1 MADIA
6 LIVGLA
12 AIFCAVV
19 IVLAT
24 IGVLTGER
32 EQVGR
37 SLAAV
42 QAFQA
47 APASMRAELDRPFKE
62 RVLDPFIN
70 NSSGLGRRLT
80 PSGQV
85 EKIRKRLDAAGSPA
99 NWDVERV
106 LAFKVIG
113 ALLGVLLAIAFSP
126 ILLTFNVFFTLVV
139 GVALLAAGFFAPEM
153 VLYQKAYNRADR
165 MRKELPDAL
174 DLLTISVEAG
184 LAFDAA
190 MAQVARQTEGPLAE
204 EFFRVLQEMQIG
216 MGRIDAFKAMAERT
230 DVDDIRTFVTALVQA
245 DAFGIPIAN
254 VLRIQAREMR
264 LKRSQRAEEAAQKVP
279 VKILFPLIFCILPTL
294 FVVVIGPAA
303 LQIYHALFQR

>member
-47 APASMRAELDRPFKE
+47 APASMRAELNKPFKE

-80 PSGQV
+80 PTGQV
-85 EKIRKRLDAAGSPA
+85 EKIRKRLDAAGSPS

-113 ALLGVLLAIAFSP
+113 ALLGILLTIATSP
-126 ILLTFNVFFTLVV
+126 ILLSFNLAFTIVV
-139 GVALLAAGFFAPEM
+139 GLILLAAGFFAPEM
-153 VLYQKAYNRADR
+153 VLYQKAY
-165 MRKELPDAL
+165 
-174 DLLTISVEAG
+174 
-184 LAFDAA
+184 
-190 MAQVARQTEGPLAE
+190 
-204 EFFRVLQEMQIG
+204 
-216 MGRIDAFKAMAERT
+216 
-230 DVDDIRTFVTALVQA
+230 
-245 DAFGIPIAN
+245 
-254 VLRIQAREMR
+254 
-264 LKRSQRAEEAAQKVP
+264 
-279 VKILFPLIFCILPTL
+279 
-294 FVVVIGPAA
+294 
-303 LQIYHALFQR
+303 